1 MTTVNPE
8 SHFLLFFKMEL
19 EDGELVESN
28 FDDEPIE
35 FKIGDGSLTSGMED
49 ALIGKQVGE
58 SITAVLPPEMAFGLP
73 DENNIHTMPVDD
85 FPADMKPEV
94 DQVIAFDGPD
104 NEEIL
109 GTIIKVEKE
118 EVDVDF
124 SHPLAGR
131 TITFTAQ
138 ITEIL

>member
-1 MTTVNPE
+1 MTTLTAE
-8 SHFLLFFKMEL
+8 SNFLLFFKMEL
-19 EDGELVESN
+19 EDGTLVESN
-28 FDDEPIE
+28 FDDQPIE

-49 ALIGKQVGE
+49 ALIGKQAGE
-58 SITAVLPPEMAFGLP
+58 SITAVLSPDMAFGLP

-94 DQVIAFDGPD
+94 NQVIAFDGPD
-104 NEEIL
+104 KEEIL
-109 GTIIKVEKE
+109 GTIVKVDKE
-118 EVDVDF
+118 EVEVDF

>member
-1 MTTVNPE
+1 MKTVTPE
-8 SHFLLFFKMEL
+8 SNFLLFFKMEL
-19 EDGELVESN
+19 EDGTLVESN

-35 FKIGDGSLTSGMED
+35 FKMGDGSLTSGMED
-49 ALIGKQVGE
+49 ALIGKQAGE
-58 SITAVLPPEMAFGLP
+58 SITAVLSPEMAFGLP

-85 FPADMKPEV
+85 FPSDMKPEV
-94 DQVIAFDGPD
+94 NQVIAFDGPD

-109 GTIIKVEKE
+109 GTIINVEKE
-118 EVDVDF
+118 EVEVDF

-131 TITFTAQ
+131 SISFTAQ